1 MKLDQNRQFP
11 EICKMPEKYGE
22 RNKKQE
28 YNILLV
34 LGTLIAL
41 GPFSIDAYLPG
52 FENIAKDFNTSIGQ
66 VGLTLTSYFIG
77 ISIGQLAYG
86 PIMDK
91 FGRKKPL
98 LIGLGIYFLS
108 AISCMVSPNLEWLI
122 ISRFFLAVGAAAGMV
137 AAKAIVRDV
146 FPLNEVAGAISVLM
160 LIMGGAPIIAPTVGS
175 LIIESFGW
183 EMIFLFLAVFC
194 LLMIF
199 SVTRFLPES
208 IVPDKL
214 VDLKPKQ
221 VAIKYFGILT
231 HPRFWSFAF
240 SGSFAVGA
248 MFAYISAAPKLFMEN
263 YDLSQKEFGLLFGLN
278 AGGLILGSQI
288 NRLFLRKFST
298 LDITVFNSIVLVILS
313 SGFLVSAIFQPG
325 FLVTVVLLFLILF
338 LLGFQNPNTTALSLA
353 PFEKKAGRA
362 SALIGSLK
370 MILGAL
376 TSFAVSLFDTSSSIP
391 LAVVLL
397 SCFVLSSLLLLQFT
411 FREKTNPGLSEA

>member
-1 MKLDQNRQFP
+1 MHLKS
-11 EICKMPEKYGE
+11 GE

-28 YNILLV
+28 YIILLV

-52 FENIAKDFNTSIGQ
+52 FESIAEDFNTSISQ
-66 VGLTLTSYFIG
+66 IGLTLTSYFIG

-98 LIGLGIYFLS
+98 LIGLVIYLLS
-108 AISCMVSPNLEWLI
+108 ALSCMYSPNLEWLI
-122 ISRFFLAVGAAAGMV
+122 VSRFFLAVGAAAGMV
-137 AAKAIVRDV
+137 AAKAIVRDI
-146 FPLNEVAGAISVLM
+146 FPVHEVAGAISVLM

-175 LIIESFGW
+175 FIIDSFGW
-183 EMIFLFLAVFC
+183 EMIFLFLAIFC
-194 LLMIF
+194 LLMII
-199 SVTRFLPES
+199 SVTKFLPES

-221 VAIKYFGILT
+221 VAIKYYGILT
-231 HPRFWSFAF
+231 HQKFWSFAMA
-240 SGSFAVGA
+240 GSFTIGA
-248 MFAYISAAPKLFMEN
+248 MFAYISDAPKLFMGN
-263 YDLSQKEFGLLFGLN
+263 FDLSQKEFGILFGIN

-288 NRLFLRKFST
+288 NRLFLRKFTT
-298 LDITVFNSIVLVILS
+298 LQITLFNSVILVILAS
-313 SGFLVSAIFQPG
+313 LFLINSLLELGFLP
-325 FLVTVVLLFLILF
+325 TVILLFLMLF
-338 LLGFQNPNTTALSLA
+338 LLGFQNPNTTALSLE

-376 TSFAVSLFDTSSSIP
+376 TSFMVSLFHSSSSVP
-391 LAVVLL
+391 LAVILL
-397 SCFVLSSLLLLQFT
+397 SCLFISFILLFRFSKKEKRSLS
-411 FREKTNPGLSEA
+411 LSEA

>member
-1 MKLDQNRQFP
+1 MLPNTS
-11 EICKMPEKYGE
+11 E

-28 YNILLV
+28 YIILLV
-34 LGTLIAL
+34 LGTMIAL

-52 FENIAKDFNTSIGQ
+52 FENIAKDFNTSISQIGI
-66 VGLTLTSYFIG
+66 TLTSYFIG

-98 LIGLGIYFLS
+98 LIGLLLYLLS
-108 AISCMVSPNLEWLI
+108 ALSCMYSPDLEWLI

-137 AAKAIVRDV
+137 AAKAIVRDI
-146 FPLNEVAGAISVLM
+146 FPVHEVAGAISVLM

-175 LIIESFGW
+175 FIIDSFGW
-183 EMIFLFLAVFC
+183 KMIFLFLAVFSA
-194 LLMIF
+194 LMII
-199 SVTRFLPES
+199 SVSRFLPES
-208 IVPDKL
+208 IIPDRK

-231 HPRFWSFAF
+231 HPKFSNFAL
-240 SGSFAVGA
+240 SGSFAIGA
-248 MFAYISAAPKLFMEN
+248 MFAYISDAPKLFMGN
-263 YDLSQKEFGLLFGLN
+263 YDLSQKEFGILFGIN

-288 NRLFLRKFST
+288 NRLFLRKYST
-298 LDITVFNSIVLVILS
+298 LQITLFNSVILVILS
-313 SGFLVSAIFQPG
+313 SLFLMNAIFEFG
-325 FLVTVVLLFLILF
+325 FVITVVLLFLILF
-338 LLGFQNPNTTALSLA
+338 LLGFQNPNTTALSLE

-376 TSFAVSLFDTSSSIP
+376 TSFIISLFHTPSSVP
-391 LAVVLL
+391 LAVILL
-397 SCFVLSSLLLLQFT
+397 TCLFISFLLL
-411 FREKTNPGLSEA
+411 FRFSKNEKKSLSLSTP

>member
-1 MKLDQNRQFP
+1 MNRSST
-11 EICKMPEKYGE
+11 E

-28 YNILLV
+28 YIILLV

-52 FENIAKDFNTSIGQ
+52 FASIAEDFDTSISEI
-66 VGLTLTSYFIG
+66 GLTLTSYFIG

-91 FGRKKPL
+91 FGRKRPL

-108 AISCMVSPNLEWLI
+108 ALSCMYSPNLEWLV
-122 ISRFFLAVGAAAGMV
+122 ISRFFLAIGAAAGMV
-137 AAKAIVRDV
+137 AAKAVVRDI
-146 FPLNEVAGAISVLM
+146 FPVNEVAGAISILM

-175 LIIESFGW
+175 FIIEAFGW
-183 EMIFLFLAVFC
+183 EMIFLFLAGFC
-194 LLMIF
+194 LLMMI

-208 IVPDKL
+208 IVPDSS
-214 VDLKPKQ
+214 VELKPKQ

-231 HPRFWSFAF
+231 HPGFWSFAMA
-240 SGSFAVGA
+240 GSFAIGA
-248 MFAYISAAPKLFMEN
+248 MFAYISGAPKLFMEN
-263 YDLSQKEFGLLFGLN
+263 FGLSQKEFGLLFGLN

-298 LDITVFNSIVLVILS
+298 LQITLFNSVLLLILS
-313 SGFLVSAIFQPG
+313 AFFLVSAIFKFG
-325 FLVTVVLLFLILF
+325 FVPTAVLIFLMLF
-338 LLGFQNPNTTALSLA
+338 LLGFQNPNTTALSLE

-376 TSFAVSLFDTSSSIP
+376 TSFLISLFHSGSSVP
-391 LAVVLL
+391 LAIIQL
-397 SCFVLSSLLLLQFT
+397 SCLLVSFALLFRFNKKERKSLNLT
-411 FREKTNPGLSEA
+411 EV

>member
-1 MKLDQNRQFP
+1 MIKNS
-11 EICKMPEKYGE
+11 EE
-22 RNKKQE
+22 RNRKQE
-28 YNILLV
+28 YIILLV

-52 FENIAKDFNTSIGQ
+52 FESIALEFNTTISQI
-66 VGLTLTSYFIG
+66 GLTLTSYFIG

-108 AISCMVSPNLEWLI
+108 ALSCMYSPNLEWLI

-137 AAKAIVRDV
+137 AAKAIVRDI
-146 FPLNEVAGAISVLM
+146 FPVHEVAGAISVLM
-160 LIMGGAPIIAPTVGS
+160 LIMGGAPSIAPTVGS
-175 LIIESFGW
+175 FIIDSFGW
-183 EMIFLFLAVFC
+183 EMIFMFLAIFC

-199 SVTRFLPES
+199 SVTKFLPES
-208 IVPDKL
+208 IIPDRK

-221 VAIKYFGILT
+221 VLIKYFGILT
-231 HPRFWSFAF
+231 HSKFWSFAM
-240 SGSFAVGA
+240 SGSFAIGA
-248 MFAYISAAPKLFMEN
+248 MFAYISDAPKLFMGN
-263 YDLSQKEFGLLFGLN
+263 FDLTQKEFGLLFGLN

-298 LDITVFNSIVLVILS
+298 LQITLFNSVVLVVLS
-313 SGFLVSAIFQPG
+313 ALFLLIAIMDLGFFPTI
-325 FLVTVVLLFLILF
+325 VVLFFVLF
-338 LLGFQNPNTTALSLA
+338 LLGFQNPNTTALSLE

-370 MILGAL
+370 MIFGAL
-376 TSFAVSLFDTSSSIP
+376 TSFLVSLFHTSSSVP
-391 LAVVLL
+391 LAVILF
-397 SCFVLSSLLLLQFT
+397 SCLIMSSLLL
-411 FREKTNPGLSEA
+411 FRFSHRTKVNISLGDT

>member
-1 MKLDQNRQFP
+1 MHLKS
-11 EICKMPEKYGE
+11 GE

-28 YNILLV
+28 YIILLV

-52 FENIAKDFNTSIGQ
+52 FESIAEDFKTSISQ
-66 VGLTLTSYFIG
+66 IGLTLTSYFIG

-98 LIGLGIYFLS
+98 LIGLVIYLLS
-108 AISCMVSPNLEWLI
+108 ALSCMYSPNLEWLI
-122 ISRFFLAVGAAAGMV
+122 VSRFFLAVGAAAGMV
-137 AAKAIVRDV
+137 AAKAIVRDI
-146 FPLNEVAGAISVLM
+146 FPVHEVAGAISVLM

-175 LIIESFGW
+175 FIIDSFGW
-183 EMIFLFLAVFC
+183 EMIFLFLAIFC
-194 LLMIF
+194 LLMII
-199 SVTRFLPES
+199 SVTKFLPES

-221 VAIKYFGILT
+221 VAIKYYGILT
-231 HPRFWSFAF
+231 HQKFWSFAMA
-240 SGSFAVGA
+240 GSFTIGA
-248 MFAYISAAPKLFMEN
+248 MFAYISDAPKLFMGN
-263 YDLSQKEFGLLFGLN
+263 FDLSQKEFGILFGIN

-288 NRLFLRKFST
+288 NRLFLRKFTT
-298 LDITVFNSIVLVILS
+298 LQITLFNSVLLVILAS
-313 SGFLVSAIFQPG
+313 LFLINSLLELGFLP
-325 FLVTVVLLFLILF
+325 TVILLFLMLF
-338 LLGFQNPNTTALSLA
+338 LLGFQNPNTTALSLE

-376 TSFAVSLFDTSSSIP
+376 TSFMVSLFHTSSSVP
-391 LAVVLL
+391 LAVILL
-397 SCFVLSSLLLLQFT
+397 SCLFISFMLLFRFSNKEKRSLS
-411 FREKTNPGLSEA
+411 LSEA

>member
-1 MKLDQNRQFP
+1 MNR
-11 EICKMPEKYGE
+11 ISGE

-28 YNILLV
+28 NIILLV

-52 FENIAKDFNTSIGQ
+52 FASIAVEFNTSISQ
-66 VGLTLTSYFIG
+66 IGLTLTSYFIG

-91 FGRKKPL
+91 FGRKRPL

-108 AISCMVSPNLEWLI
+108 AISCMYSPNLEWLI
-122 ISRFFLAVGAAAGMV
+122 VSRFFLAIGAAAGMV
-137 AAKAIVRDV
+137 AAKAMVRDI
-146 FPLNEVAGAISVLM
+146 FPVNEVAGAISVLM

-175 LIIESFGW
+175 FIIDAFGW
-183 EMIFLFLAVFC
+183 EMIFLFLAGFS
-194 LLMIF
+194 LLMII

-208 IVPDKL
+208 IVPDKE

-231 HPRFWSFAF
+231 HSKFWSFAF
-240 SGSFAVGA
+240 AGSFAIGA
-248 MFAYISAAPKLFMEN
+248 MFAYISGAPKLFMGN
-263 YDLSQKEFGLLFGLN
+263 FDLSQKEFGLLFGLN

-288 NRLFLRKFST
+288 NRFFLRKFSALQIT
-298 LDITVFNSIVLVILS
+298 LFNSVVLVILS
-313 SGFLVSAIFQPG
+313 F
-325 FLVTVVLLFLILF
+325 LFLINSIVEMGFIPTAVLIFLMLF
-338 LLGFQNPNTTALSLA
+338 LLGFQNPNTTALSLE

-370 MILGAL
+370 MILGAF
-376 TSFAVSLFDTSSSIP
+376 TSFLISLFHSNSSVP
-391 LAVVLL
+391 LALILL
-397 SCFVLSSLLLLQFT
+397 SCLLISFMLL
-411 FREKTNPGLSEA
+411 FRFNRKEKKSIRLTET

>member
-1 MKLDQNRQFP
+1 
-11 EICKMPEKYGE
+11 MPQLSEE

-28 YNILLV
+28 YIILLV

-52 FENIAKDFNTSIGQ
+52 FESIAKDFNTSISSI
-66 VGLTLTSYFIG
+66 GLTLTSYFIG
-77 ISIGQLAYG
+77 ISLGQLAYG

-108 AISCMVSPNLEWLI
+108 AVSCMYSPNLDWLI

-137 AAKAIVRDV
+137 AAKAIVRDI
-146 FPLNEVAGAISVLM
+146 FPVNEVAGAISILM

-175 LIIESFGW
+175 FIIDSFGW

-194 LLMIF
+194 IF
-199 SVTRFLPES
+199 IIISVSMFLPES

-221 VAIKYFGILT
+221 VAIKYYGILT
-231 HPRFWSFAF
+231 HSKFWSFALA
-240 SGSFAVGA
+240 GSFAIGA
-248 MFAYISAAPKLFMEN
+248 MFAYISDAPKLFMGN
-263 YDLSQKEFGLLFGLN
+263 YGLSQKEFGLLFGLN
-278 AGGLILGSQI
+278 AGGLILGSQV
-288 NRLFLRKFST
+288 NRLFLRKFTT
-298 LDITVFNSIVLVILS
+298 LQITLFNSMILVIIS
-313 SGFLVSAIFQPG
+313 SLFVVSSILELGFIPTA
-325 FLVTVVLLFLILF
+325 TLLFLMLF

-370 MILGAL
+370 MFLGAF
-376 TSFAVSLFDTSSSIP
+376 TSFMVSLFHTSSSLP
-391 LAVVLL
+391 LAIILL
-397 SCFVLSSLLLLQFT
+397 TCLFISFILLLRFSKK
-411 FREKTNPGLSEA
+411 EKHEFNLSEA

>member
-1 MKLDQNRQFP
+1 MHHKSQ
-11 EICKMPEKYGE
+11 E

-28 YNILLV
+28 YIILLV

-52 FENIAKDFNTSIGQ
+52 FESIAKDFNTSISQ
-66 VGLTLTSYFIG
+66 IGLTLTSYFIG

-108 AISCMVSPNLEWLI
+108 ALSCMVSPNLEWLI
-122 ISRFFLAVGAAAGMV
+122 VSRFFLAVGAAAGMV

-146 FPLNEVAGAISVLM
+146 FPVHEVAGAISVLM

-175 LIIESFGW
+175 FIIDSFGW
-183 EMIFLFLAVFC
+183 QMIFLFLAVFC

-199 SVTRFLPES
+199 SVTRLLPES

-231 HPRFWSFAF
+231 HSKFWSFAF
-240 SGSFAVGA
+240 SGSFAIGA
-248 MFAYISAAPKLFMEN
+248 MFAYISDAPKLFMGN
-263 YDLSQKEFGLLFGLN
+263 FDLTQKEFGLLFGLN

-288 NRLFLRKFST
+288 NRLFLKRFST
-298 LDITVFNSIVLVILS
+298 LQITLFNSVVLVILS
-313 SGFLVSAIFQPG
+313 ATFLLIALLKLGFLPTTI
-325 FLVTVVLLFLILF
+325 VLFFMLF
-338 LLGFQNPNTTALSLA
+338 LLGFQNPNTTALSLE

-376 TSFAVSLFDTSSSIP
+376 TSFIISLFHTSSSVP
-391 LAVVLL
+391 LAVILF
-397 SCFVLSSLLLLQFT
+397 SCLFVSFLLLL
-411 FREKTNPGLSEA
+411 RYSNKTKVNIRLEDA